1 MPIIFEKPPTGT
13 PNPFIDFQPGNRHH
27 YPNGVSGVYIWGLK
41 IPIDKVKKFVP
52 IYVGIA
58 KDLGA
63 RLWTHYCNNRS
74 GGNGNWYVFDYAAVA
89 ILAHVRGLYTSIQ
102 ISDTSPR
109 KGIHRLALH
118 PPNDLIWYNDKEFF
132 DTKLSVA
139 LPPLSEY
146 YPHSG
151 VLSSILPNGDLDQM
165 ILKNPVLK
173 VPCND
178 VKQRIINAKNLFND
192 DFYFLYHPMDLS
204 KDPWIR
210 KDKTEVVKGLARNIE
225 GATKKKL
232 ATRGIHTGSDAKKH
246 FDNTELNK
254 IEIDL
259 SSVDDVLVHPNNI
272 V

>member
-41 IPIDKVKKFVP
+41 IPIDGDIKFVP

-58 KDLGA
+58 EDLGA

-74 GGNGNWYVFDYAAVA
+74 GGNWNWYVFDYAAV
-89 ILAHVRGLYTSIQ
+89 YSIQ
-102 ISDTSPR
+102 DVQVLYCSIQVADESTR
-109 KGIHRLALH
+109 KRKVKRVAAVSFLEK
-118 PPNDLIWYNDKEFF
+118 LIWFNDSGFF
-132 DTKLSVA
+132 NNKFGVTCSNYV
-139 LPPLSEY
+139 S
-146 YPHSG
+146 HSG
-151 VLSSILPNGDLDQM
+151 VLASILPKGDLDNIGNIHFDIKKQCDS
-165 ILKNPVLK
+165 LKASIK
-173 VPCND
+173 
-178 VKQRIINAKNLFND
+178 NAKKLFNNH
-192 DFYFLYHPMDLS
+192 FYFLFHQMDLS
-204 KDPWIR
+204 KNPWIR